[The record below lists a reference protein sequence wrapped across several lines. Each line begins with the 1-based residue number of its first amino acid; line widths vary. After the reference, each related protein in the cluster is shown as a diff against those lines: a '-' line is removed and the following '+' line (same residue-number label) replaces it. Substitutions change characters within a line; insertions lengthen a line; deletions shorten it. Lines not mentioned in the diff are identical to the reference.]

1 MELILFAMPVVGLVW
16 TWQQV
21 FQYGL
26 DDMAI
31 IISALLL
38 VMLAGM
44 LVSVLS

>member
-1 MELILFAMPVVGLVW
+1 MEVVLFLAPVVGLVW

-31 IISALLL
+31 IVSALLL

-44 LVSVLS
+44 LVCLF